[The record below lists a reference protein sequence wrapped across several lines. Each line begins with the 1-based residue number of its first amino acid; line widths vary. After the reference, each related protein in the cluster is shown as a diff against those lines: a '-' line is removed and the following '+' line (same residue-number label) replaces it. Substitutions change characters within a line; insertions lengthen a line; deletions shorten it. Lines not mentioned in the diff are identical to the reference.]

1 MSQLKTKLP
10 TDSWISSTWDEF
22 IEVSNDPIHPKAKF
36 YYYDGHLRLEMTP
49 IGPDHADDNN
59 IVGTLVNL
67 FGISKRV
74 AIRGLTNCS
83 YRKSGIREAQPD
95 ISYYIG
101 DRVSLKPSGSSVVD
115 LDIYPPPDLVIEI
128 ASTSLSDDIGSKRLL
143 YEEMSVSEYWIVDV
157 KQARIIAFEI
167 ISSNG
172 SQRIV
177 QSKVLPGLNLAL
189 IEEALKRS
197 RYQDNSQVGS
207 WFMAILI
214 N

>member
-1 MSQLKTKLP
+1 ML
-10 TDSWISSTWDEF
+10 
-22 IEVSNDPIHPKAKF
+22 N
-36 YYYDGHLRLEMTP
+36 MT
-49 IGPDHADDNN
+49 
-59 IVGTLVNL
+59 VNL
-67 FGISKRV
+67 WRIIHDTNGIAKKVS
-74 AIRGLTNCS
+74 IRGLTNCS
-83 YRKSGIREAQPD
+83 YRKTGIREAQPD

-128 ASTSLSDDIGSKRLL
+128 ASTSLSDDIGAKRLL
-143 YEEMSVSEYWIVDV
+143 YEEMAISEYWVVDV

-167 ISSNG
+167 ITNNG

>member
-10 TDSWISSTWDEF
+10 TESWIPSTWDEF
-22 IEVSNDPIHPKAKF
+22 IGVSNAPIHTKTKF
-36 YYYDGHLRLEMTP
+36 YYHNGHLRLEMTP

-59 IVGTLVNL
+59 IIGTLVNL
-67 FGISKRV
+67 FGIAKKVS
-74 AIRGLTNCS
+74 IRGLTNCS
-83 YRKSGIREAQPD
+83 YRKTGIREAQPD

-128 ASTSLSDDIGSKRLL
+128 ASTSLSDDIGAKRLL
-143 YEEMSVSEYWIVDV
+143 YEEMAISEYWVVDV

-167 ISSNG
+167 ITNNG

-177 QSKVLPGLNLAL
+177 QSKVLPGLELKF
-189 IEEALKRS
+189 IEEALQRS